1 MRFIIVGN
9 MLKCDKRVFVSCYHS
24 WSSQNRQLMLFVICH
39 GCKYA
44 GVWRVSGRCL
54 DGVWKVSGGILFAI
68 PTLSGECLGGVR
80 EVFGRCLK
88 SVWRI

>member
-1 MRFIIVGN
+1 MRLIIVGN

-54 DGVWKVSGGILFAI
+54 DGVWKVFCLITCLVYHYSFHESFKKDKLG
-68 PTLSGECLGGVR
+68 LSCAKL
-80 EVFGRCLK
+80 CTA
-88 SVWRI
+88 